1 MKIYKIYDVS
11 LLGCLSFV
19 KIAVIKKF
27 TCSKFF
33 FFFLLLFALASF

>member
-27 TCSKFF
+27 TYVFKIFF
-33 FFFLLLFALASF
+33 FFFTVICTS